1 MKVIYEANDGTQFDT
16 EEKCRDYERR
26 NSALYDISS
35 FIATDKYGNHVP
47 ADGYGYSPDDFD
59 YFCCFTEDGV
69 KACEEF
75 FRENGVPF
83 SFKLEPNKV
92 NYNDYNKNPPLAGAC
107 GSCEVGRVIC
117 NLRSD
122 HNLDHLRLR
131 TTWKQCLIEHP
142 KASNSD

>member
-1 MKVIYEANDGTQFDT
+1 MKVIYEAKDGTQFNT
-16 EEKCRDYERR
+16 EEECQDYERR

-75 FRENGVPF
+75 FRENGVPL

-92 NYNDYNKNPPLAGAC
+92 YYYDYNKEVWRPL
-107 GSCEVGRVIC
+107 SEK
-117 NLRSD
+117 
-122 HNLDHLRLR
+122 LDYLHSEYNRLS
-131 TTWKQCLIEHP
+131 TLEEEILSTKLP
-142 KASNSD
+142 